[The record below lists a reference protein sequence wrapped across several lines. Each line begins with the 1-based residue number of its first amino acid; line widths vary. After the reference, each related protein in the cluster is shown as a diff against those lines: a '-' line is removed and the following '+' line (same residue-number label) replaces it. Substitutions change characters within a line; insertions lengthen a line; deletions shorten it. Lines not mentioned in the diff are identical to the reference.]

1 MEKSDRDL
9 LADMLE
15 AAEKLCRS
23 DDALLVGQYEYLRAR
38 INALIELR
46 VAVDGER

>member
-1 MEKSDRDL
+1 MEKTDRDL
-9 LADMLE
+9 LAEMLA

-38 INALIELR
+38 IRALMEMR
-46 VAVDGER
+46 MPVDGEA